1 MVSDLRLPWSN
12 TVTATD
18 ASPAGWGICETELPT
33 ADVWRCGRWHERW
46 RFRRLDPGEW
56 KPRQR
61 VIHRD
66 LFTDPLT
73 VRGTVDQVD
82 DLHGYVENETFPEV
96 PDHILQPSS
105 WHTVGM
111 GMWKHTDE
119 HITMQEAT
127 CLLLA
132 VRRMSRPRRHRHRR
146 HLIFLDNLALRFALG
161 KGRSQNYGMLR
172 ILQQIG
178 SISLACALTLQSRWI
193 PNEKNVA
200 DGPSRGQI
208 ALGAVSKSCAKV
220 VQKSFKSSK
229 PMSRTVTRPPVSMPP
244 QTLQVLSLKQMRDV
258 PLAKFKAVGSKRHL
272 PPVGVVVSPQNRSRR
287 SIPSIP
293 ALDVEKAGDIGQKP
307 WHHSLEAEECQ
318 HRNAEPIPEI
328 LAALRGLL

>member
-1 MVSDLRLPWSN
+1 M
-12 TVTATD
+12 
-18 ASPAGWGICETELPT
+18 
-33 ADVWRCGRWHERW
+33 
-46 RFRRLDPGEW
+46 
-56 KPRQR
+56 
-61 VIHRD
+61 
-66 LFTDPLT
+66 
-73 VRGTVDQVD
+73 DQVD

-119 HITMQEAT
+119 HITMKEAT

-208 ALGAVSKSCAKV
+208 ALGAVSQKLRKSCAKELQV
-220 VQKSFKSSK
+220 IQANVANSHSSSCFNASQDLAGPFVEADAGCAAGKVQGCGLEETFASGGGCGESSESK
-229 PMSRTVTRPPVSMPP
+229 PSLNTEHSCTGCREGGGHWPEAVAS
-244 QTLQVLSLKQMRDV
+244 LSW
-258 PLAKFKAVGSKRHL
+258 
-272 PPVGVVVSPQNRSRR
+272 SRR
-287 SIPSIP
+287 VS
-293 ALDVEKAGDIGQKP
+293 A
-307 WHHSLEAEECQ
+307 
-318 HRNAEPIPEI
+318 
-328 LAALRGLL
+328 